1 MKALFLGAG
10 ASFECGMP
18 LVYEF
23 TRTLIPNI
31 LNRLDSKLFDFTK
44 TPHFRKKFEEI
55 LLNPNIHYEQM
66 VGALQDIYLERR
78 EDSEIAYSVYQQFV
92 ECIQML
98 LLEDQKL
105 TLPLFK
111 EKIKD
116 YIGIKNLVDQ
126 QPCLHVFSLNHDINF
141 EEICRYYSVDCKD
154 GFFENSD
161 ELYNHIARFKN
172 LTKEQLNSGKFN
184 FFNKNDIGINLIK
197 LHGSLDVFAVDDLNL
212 YMKSSPSKDADFGG
226 NYEEISRVEKHSL
239 EVVKN
244 IGQRGVNELFVLDRN
259 GELQFMR
266 RSLLTGGHKFRGTF
280 DQIAPIDFFKEFKK
294 RINLI
299 KELDVIGYGFGDEH
313 VNDVLSAWIDSDEVK
328 MNIFDPFR
336 KNVPD
341 FLKLNAA
348 KVKIVNGGLTD
359 YFKQFETPIATQ
371 SSEERNYFLKTYRE
385 ILMEKRLS
393 SWVSESESKATS

>member
-18 LVYEF
+18 LIDEF

-31 LNRLDSKLFDFTK
+31 LNRLDSRLFDFSK

-55 LLNPNIHYEQM
+55 LLNPKIHYEQM

-78 EDSEIAYSVYQQFV
+78 EDSEIAYSVYQQLV
-92 ECIQML
+92 ECIQIL

-126 QPCLHVFSLNHDINF
+126 HPCLHVFSLNHDINF
-141 EEICRYYSVDCKD
+141 EEICRYYAVDFKD
-154 GFFENSD
+154 GFFENLD
-161 ELYNHIARFKN
+161 DCYNHIARFKY
-172 LTKEQLNSGKFN
+172 LTKEQLNSGEFN

-197 LHGSLDVFAVDDLNL
+197 LHGALDIFAVEDANL
-212 YMKSSPSKDADFGG
+212 YMKSSPSKEADFGE

-266 RSLLTGGHKFRGTF
+266 RSLLTGAHKFMGTF
-280 DQIAPIDFFKEFKK
+280 EQIAPLAFFKEFKK
-294 RINLI
+294 IINSI

-313 VNDVLSAWIDSDEVK
+313 VNAVLSAWIYSDDVK

-336 KNVPD
+336 KNVPE
-341 FLKLNAA
+341 FLKPNAF

-371 SSEERNYFLKTYRE
+371 SSEERNFFLRICRE
-385 ILMEKRLS
+385 RLKEKRLS
-393 SWVSESESKATS
+393 AWVPESESKVTS